1 METAISMSSVTKDMM
16 RVTRGMDTVL
26 TTMNPERI
34 TRVMDKFDKQFEDL
48 DVASSYQVSTGHAIS

>member
-1 METAISMSSVTKDMM
+1 MSSVTKDMM